1 MKDKNKK
8 RELCHHS
15 FFTSHYNRIKNLLP
29 SQLTIQLKLMLHNF
43 SAKTFRAILL
53 NYPNRS
59 IRMVLSSLLSNFR
72 LIFFLCDTL
81 VEFDKKITS
90 FWFVFFSLW
99 CECLLKRIWID
110 TRKTLACIDA
120 YFWISVLALIFILLN
135 AHMCRAHKYT
145 RNTQLNSEF
154 MH

>member
-90 FWFVFFSLW
+90 FWFVFFFFVVWMLVKTYLNRHS
-99 CECLLKRIWID
+99 KNFGVHRRIFLNFCFGID
-110 TRKTLACIDA
+110 FHIAQCPYVSCT
-120 YFWISVLALIFILLN
+120 
-135 AHMCRAHKYT
+135 
-145 RNTQLNSEF
+145 
-154 MH
+154 